1 MKNGDKFSILAWC
14 ITFIGLILFFCFER
28 EYYLIL
34 VSLGLGFI
42 AFFEYKKLDK
52 TRKIYYQDLKLVFIY
67 IVGSI
72 FSLLFFIMSYFRQ
85 P

>member
-1 MKNGDKFSILAWC
+1 MKNGDKFSILSWC

-67 IVGSI
+67 LIGSI

-85 P
+85 T